1 MKVADILRN
10 KDRSVATVLGT
21 DPMSVA
27 VHRFVESEV
36 RSLVVMDNEQR
47 VSGVLSVRDLLRSIE
62 SHGSGALEEPVA
74 EAMTRDFASVT
85 PDVLL
90 DEAER
95 IFLEKHIHHL
105 PVVEDDRLVGMVT
118 PADVLGGHLGD
129 VQFLNDNLIRYVYSG
144 G

>member
-1 MKVADILRN
+1 
-10 KDRSVATVLGT
+10 
-21 DPMSVA
+21 MSVA

-62 SHGSGALEEPVA
+62 GHGAGALDEPVA
-74 EAMTRDFASVT
+74 QAMTTDFASVT
-85 PDVLL
+85 PDVPLE
-90 DEAER
+90 EAER